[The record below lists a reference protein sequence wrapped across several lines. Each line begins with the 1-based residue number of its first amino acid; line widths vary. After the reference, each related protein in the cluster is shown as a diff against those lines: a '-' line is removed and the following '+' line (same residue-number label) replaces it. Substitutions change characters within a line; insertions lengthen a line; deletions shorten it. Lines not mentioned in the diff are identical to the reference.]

1 MNEFGSLGYPDCR
14 SKQPNPGPGY
24 PRQAFTTTK
33 QGRYLCATLPGHG
46 LIAQAQKR
54 AESLSRSLLCWKW
67 HNAGREVEG
76 FEDDPI
82 TIVRVGHSGTRPS
95 QAIERR
101 LSRWLGRIMAED
113 QQRLELDQR
122 RRRRARSQEAYE
134 RWLRQ
139 KEAALQQAEMM
150 QAEQSRLL
158 AASRERQRPSRE
170 QCDQHYEAWCR
181 RYDAQRATA
190 QPARPAS
197 SEEEQLETGEPVA
210 RYIPVTFGAEDC
222 VAPFLWGSTQ
232 TKRPTGGDNEFKGK
246 EDKLVYEHAI
256 TPSTENDGEEGA
268 DPEPKKV
275 GRTRRRSS

>member
-1 MNEFGSLGYPDCR
+1 MAD
-14 SKQPNPGPGY
+14 
-24 PRQAFTTTK
+24 QAE
-33 QGRYLCATLPGHG
+33 
-46 LIAQAQKR
+46 AQKR

-67 HNAGREVEG
+67 HNGGREVEG

-113 QQRLELDQR
+113 QQRLELDQQ

-139 KEAALQQAEMM
+139 KEAAAQQAEMI

-158 AASRERQRPSRE
+158 AASQERQRPSRE

-181 RYDAQRATA
+181 RYDVRRAAA

-197 SEEEQLETGEPVA
+197 SEEEELEPEEPVA
-210 RYIPVTFGAEDC
+210 RYIPVTFGRAED
-222 VAPFLWGSTQ
+222 
-232 TKRPTGGDNEFKGK
+232 
-246 EDKLVYEHAI
+246 
-256 TPSTENDGEEGA
+256 
-268 DPEPKKV
+268 
-275 GRTRRRSS
+275 